1 MGTQTGR
8 LPLDID
14 ATSTLLDFAI
24 VTFAV
29 EPERLA
35 RWLPPE
41 FEVDAFRLADGSI
54 RAFISAVP
62 FRDVDFHLAF
72 APWARFA
79 FGQINYRAYVRF
91 RGERCVWFFGT
102 MLGSPLV
109 AIPRYA
115 WRLPWHHAHI
125 ALAASWHDSRCERY
139 ELIARSAWGEARF
152 RAEGSDE
159 PAGQLDG
166 FADAAET
173 SLVLT
178 HPLRGYYRRRDGRIG
193 TYAVDHERL
202 EMTRAIAHESRFAV
216 FEDHDLIDRGAAPHS
231 VLLIPKTVFRIELP
245 PTVVR

>member
-1 MGTQTGR
+1 MD
-8 LPLDID
+8 LD
-14 ATSTLLDFAI
+14 ATTTLLDFAI

-35 RWLPPE
+35 RWLPPD
-41 FEVDAFRLADGSI
+41 FEADTFTLADGSR
-54 RAFISAVP
+54 RAFVSAVP
-62 FRDVDFHLAF
+62 FRDRDFHLAF

-109 AIPRYA
+109 AIPRYV

-125 ALAASWHDSRCERY
+125 DLSASWHEAFCERY
-139 ELIARSAWGEARF
+139 ELSAKSAWGEARF
-152 RAEGSDE
+152 SATGTEE
-159 PAGQLDG
+159 PSGVLDG
-166 FADAAET
+166 FADAEET

-193 TYAVDHERL
+193 TYAVAHSRL
-202 EMTRAIAHESRFAV
+202 RMTRGIAHQSHFAV
-216 FEDHDLIDRGAAPHS
+216 FEDHDLVEPGAAPHS
-231 VLLIPKTVFRIELP
+231 VLLIPRTVFKIELP
-245 PTVVR
+245 PTALK